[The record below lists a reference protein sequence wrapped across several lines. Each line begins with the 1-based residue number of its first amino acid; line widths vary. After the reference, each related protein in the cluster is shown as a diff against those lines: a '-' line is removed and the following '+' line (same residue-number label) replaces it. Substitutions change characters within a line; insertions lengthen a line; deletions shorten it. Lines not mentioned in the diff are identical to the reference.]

1 MFTALRSVTAMT
13 HPEQVWADLVARQA
27 AGPVALD
34 DEVGLP
40 HARTAGV
47 SRILLAG
54 GRHVRGIPFDK
65 EHQKV
70 RLIFLVLTPK
80 ERPAEYLQLVA
91 GLAARLRQP
100 TVRQGLLTT
109 TTVEE
114 FSALL
119 RK

>member
-1 MFTALRSVTAMT
+1 MMQ
-13 HPEQVWADLVARQA
+13 PEQVWADLITRQA

-34 DEVGLP
+34 DDVGLP

-47 SRILLAG
+47 SRILLAA
-54 GRHVRGIPFDK
+54 GRHVQGIPFDQK
-65 EHQKV
+65 HQKV

-91 GLAARLRQP
+91 GLAARLRQAD
-100 TVRQGLLTT
+100 VRQGLLTT

-114 FSALL
+114 FSSLL